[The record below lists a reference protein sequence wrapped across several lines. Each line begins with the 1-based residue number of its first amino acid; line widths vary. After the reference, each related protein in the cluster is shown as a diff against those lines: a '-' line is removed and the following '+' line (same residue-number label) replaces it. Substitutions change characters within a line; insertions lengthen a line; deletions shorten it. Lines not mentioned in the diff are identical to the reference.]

1 MKTSDIKRM
10 AALDTVLRDLIAHEG
25 YTDEVSALM
34 TALMTEQEA
43 LLALWLSEA
52 EAKYVAHM
60 AGGE

>member
-34 TALMTEQEA
+34 TEQEA